1 MAERDP
7 IEDCVHCGF
16 CLPHCPTYQS
26 WGEEMDSPRGRID
39 LMRGLRDGKIQ
50 MTPTVASHFD
60 KCLGCLACMTACP
73 SGVKYDV
80 LIEETRA
87 KVEHTHRRSLGTR
100 LFRGMVFA
108 LFPRPGRLRVVGAFL
123 LLYARTGLQWL
134 VRKSGLLRLLPENL
148 RQMEALTPEIGWSD
162 LIRRLPERVPATGP
176 ARARV
181 GVVAGCVQRVFF
193 PGVNDATLRVLA
205 AEGCEVLVPRG
216 QGCCGALSMHSGRDE
231 ESLRYA
237 RRLIERFEQTAVD
250 AIIINSAGC
259 GSHLKDYGRLFR
271 NDPVWAERARA
282 FSAKV
287 KDVHE
292 FLVALGPAAC
302 DAAPDCRAR
311 HLPRRLSPRARSA
324 HPQPAARAPAKH
336 PRAGGGGRSGWR
348 AVLRQ
353 RRDLQPVPAGE
364 RRRGRRA
371 QGGRGSAHPARA
383 AGLREPGVH
392 AAHPAAAEGPGR
404 GPARGAPGGDPRRVH
419 PRGRAADRRAGPPT
433 GGPVRTSSTGRL
445 RAGLS
450 PLRVRQLPKS
460 AQSCL
465 SCAVQPLAFNAD
477 SQDA

>member
-1 MAERDP
+1 MPERDLV
-7 IEDCVHCGF
+7 EDCVHCGF

-87 KVEHTHRRSLGTR
+87 KVEHTHRRSLGER
-100 LFRGMVFA
+100 FFRGMVFA

-148 RQMEALTPEIGWSD
+148 QQMEALTPEIGWSD
-162 LIRRLPERVPATGP
+162 LARRLPARVPAAGP

-205 AEGCEVLVPRG
+205 AEGCEVLVPSG

-237 RRLIERFEQTAVD
+237 RELIARFEQTPMD
-250 AIIINSAGC
+250 AIVINAAGC
-259 GSHLKDYGRLFR
+259 GSHLKDYARLLR
-271 NDPVWAERARA
+271 DDPAWAERARA

-292 FLVALGPAAC
+292 FLVALGP
-302 DAAPDCRAR
+302 
-311 HLPRRLSPRARSA
+311 PRAER
-324 HPQPAARAPAKH
+324 HPIAARVTYHDACHLAH
-336 PRAGGGGRSGWR
+336 GQRIRSQPRALLRGIPGLDLVEVADGEQCCGSAGTYNLFQPESADEVGERKVA
-348 AVLRQ
+348 AVLRT
-353 RRDLQPVPAGE
+353 R
-364 RRRGRRA
+364 
-371 QGGRGSAHPARA
+371 
-383 AGLREPGVH
+383 PGVLASANPGCTLH
-392 AAHPAAAEGPGR
+392 IQRLLRAKGIELRAAHPIEILDASIRGVGLPSGGLKNAGDAGR
-404 GPARGAPGGDPRRVH
+404 GLPGLN
-419 PRGRAADRRAGPPT
+419 
-433 GGPVRTSSTGRL
+433 S
-445 RAGLS
+445 
-450 PLRVRQLPKS
+450 
-460 AQSCL
+460 
-465 SCAVQPLAFNAD
+465 
-477 SQDA
+477 

>member
-1 MAERDP
+1 MPERDP

-39 LMRGLRDGKIQ
+39 LMRGLRDGKLQ

-80 LIEETRA
+80 LIEQTRA
-87 KVEHTHRRSLGTR
+87 KLEHIHRRSLGER

-134 VRKSGLLRLLPENL
+134 VHKIGLLKLLPANL
-148 RQMEALTPEIGWSD
+148 RQMEEMTPEIGWSD
-162 LIRRLPERVPATGP
+162 LTRRLPERVPPAGP

-231 ESLRYA
+231 ESLDYA
-237 RRLIERFEQTAVD
+237 RKLIARFEQTPVD
-250 AIIINSAGC
+250 AIVINAAGC
-259 GSHLKDYGRLFR
+259 GSHLKDYARLLR
-271 NDPVWAERARA
+271 NDPLWAERARA

-292 FLVALGPAAC
+292 FLVALGP
-302 DAAPDCRAR
+302 
-311 HLPRRLSPRARSA
+311 PRATR
-324 HPQPAARAPAKH
+324 HPIAARVTYHDACHLAH
-336 PRAGGGGRSGWR
+336 GQRIRSQPRALLRSIPSLQLVDVGDGEQCCGSAGTYNLFQPESADEVGER
-348 AVLRQ
+348 KVAAVLRTRPELLASANPGCTLHIQ
-353 RRDLQPVPAGE
+353 RLLKD
-364 RRRGRRA
+364 RGL
-371 QGGRGSAHPARA
+371 S
-383 AGLREPGVH
+383 LR
-392 AAHPAAAEGPGR
+392 AAHPVEILDASIR
-404 GPARGAPGGDPRRVH
+404 GVGLPATEPEQGSRSWAPAPPPATSARG
-419 PRGRAADRRAGPPT
+419 
-433 GGPVRTSSTGRL
+433 
-445 RAGLS
+445 
-450 PLRVRQLPKS
+450 
-460 AQSCL
+460 
-465 SCAVQPLAFNAD
+465 
-477 SQDA
+477 

>member
-1 MAERDP
+1 MAERDL

-87 KVEHTHRRSLGTR
+87 KVEHTHPRSARER

-134 VRKSGLLRLLPENL
+134 VRRTGLLRLLPASL
-148 RQMEALTPEIGWSD
+148 QQMEALTPEIGWGD
-162 LIRRLPERVPATGP
+162 LTRRLPERVPAAGP

-237 RRLIERFEQTAVD
+237 RGLIERFERAPVD
-250 AIIINSAGC
+250 AIVINSAGC

-292 FLVALGPAAC
+292 FLVALGP
-302 DAAPDCRAR
+302 
-311 HLPRRLSPRARSA
+311 PRAKR
-324 HPQPAARAPAKH
+324 HPIAARVTYHDACHLAH
-336 PRAGGGGRSGWR
+336 GQRIRSQPRTLLRSIPGLVVADVPDGEQCCGSAGTYNLFQPESADEVGERKVA
-348 AVLRQ
+348 AVLRTRPELLASANPGCTLHIQ
-353 RRDLQPVPAGE
+353 RLLKA
-364 RRRGRRA
+364 RGVT
-371 QGGRGSAHPARA
+371 
-383 AGLREPGVH
+383 LR
-392 AAHPAAAEGPGR
+392 AAHPVEVLDASIR
-404 GPARGAPGGDPRRVH
+404 GVGLPTGEPD
-419 PRGRAADRRAGPPT
+419 RGRASLPAAPPPAASARR
-433 GGPVRTSSTGRL
+433 
-445 RAGLS
+445 
-450 PLRVRQLPKS
+450 
-460 AQSCL
+460 
-465 SCAVQPLAFNAD
+465 
-477 SQDA
+477 